1 MCNLDEGARKLNVV
15 RVCKRKLFS
24 CDNGEIYIP
33 TKRISPSS
41 NTPKEK
47 KDERK
52 HLLKLSMKKLKE
64 IDNAERCLRRALL
77 IQNAVRQ
84 LQKELQLDKQAKRWR
99 NGVYT
104 AKTICRCNIPS
115 IALKDYLMYHCP
127 DINPVN
133 ETITDDMTDTLMK
146 NLEDKIGERL
156 RPTTTSGGSRQCVTP
171 SLTINEIGAC
181 HNSYLTHVPVERNG
195 HRNAKL
201 QHDIDKF
208 VIPVIYTDRNLESL
222 DCRSGIIEGNS
233 KGSYPGY
240 EYTQAHTQTENG
252 HVEIDGTTRTD
263 NALEIPFDDIM
274 DTTKPIITNKFNALE
289 TTDNGSNLEKGIGFD
304 LPPIKFYRMLRT

>member
-1 MCNLDEGARKLNVV
+1 MCNLDEGARELNVV

-24 CDNGEIYIP
+24 CDNGEVYIP
-33 TKRISPSS
+33 SKRISPLS

-77 IQNAVRQ
+77 IQNTVRQ
-84 LQKELQLDKQAKRWR
+84 LEKELQLDKQVKSWR

-104 AKTICRCNIPS
+104 AKTICRCNISS
-115 IALKDYLMYHCP
+115 IAMEDYLMYHCP

-133 ETITDDMTDTLMK
+133 ETIADDMTDTLMK
-146 NLEDKIGERL
+146 NIEDKIGERL
-156 RPTTTSGGSRQCVTP
+156 RPTTTSSGSRQCSTP
-171 SLTINEIGAC
+171 SPSINEIGAC
-181 HNSYLTHVPVERNG
+181 HNRYLTHVPVERNG

-201 QHDIDKF
+201 QHD
-208 VIPVIYTDRNLESL
+208 VHQSGIPVTYTDRSIESL
-222 DCRSGIIEGNS
+222 DCRSGISAGKWKDS
-233 KGSYPGY
+233 HPGY
-240 EYTQAHTQTENG
+240 KYTHVHTKTENG
-252 HVEIDGTTRTD
+252 HAEIDGTTRTD
-263 NALEIPFDDIM
+263 NSLEIPFDDIM
-274 DTTKPIITNKFNALE
+274 NTTKTIITNKSNALE
-289 TTDNGSNLEKGIGFD
+289 TTHTGSYLEKGIGFD